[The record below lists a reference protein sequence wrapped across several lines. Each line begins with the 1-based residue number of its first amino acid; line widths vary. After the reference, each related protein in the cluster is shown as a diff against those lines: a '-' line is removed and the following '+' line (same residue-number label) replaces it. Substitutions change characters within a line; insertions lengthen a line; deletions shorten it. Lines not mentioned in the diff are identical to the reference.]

1 MLNCSYCHCIYPTR
15 SPSHSRQN
23 MSVVSYNVELPSP
36 PLQLP
41 HSLTLFIQYVSC
53 VIQCWTALTATATTP
68 LSHLIHSICQLCH
81 TVLNS
86 PHPQHALCKMCN
98 YPSLWVMFVTTP
110 LQPFSPTLF
119 FFFPTELTL
128 RRTPRL
134 LTMLPWSENM
144 WIYLKGNDLLRS
156 ALLDRFLPCFLACFC
171 VFFSVKHHYLLPS
184 IFELARVSTLIVY
197 TEKLISQF

>member
-1 MLNCSYCHCIYPTR
+1 
-15 SPSHSRQN
+15 
-23 MSVVSYNVELPSP
+23 
-36 PLQLP
+36 
-41 HSLTLFIQYVSC
+41 
-53 VIQCWTALTATATTP
+53 
-68 LSHLIHSICQLCH
+68 
-81 TVLNS
+81 
-86 PHPQHALCKMCN
+86 MCN

-171 VFFSVKHHYLLPS
+171 VFFSVKHHYFLPFLNLQECLLWLFILKSWFHNFNRLSTHTEWERQRHRESWTISAQCGLLNLCWRNDWNEWCTFPL
-184 IFELARVSTLIVY
+184 FDEHVRVLYDWWI
-197 TEKLISQF
+197 